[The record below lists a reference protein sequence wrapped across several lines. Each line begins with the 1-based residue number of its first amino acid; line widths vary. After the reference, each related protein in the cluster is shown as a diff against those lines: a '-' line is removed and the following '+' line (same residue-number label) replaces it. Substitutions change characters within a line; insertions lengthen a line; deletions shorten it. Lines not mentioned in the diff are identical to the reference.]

1 MRRMVIVL
9 GDGVDVGFLD
19 VFGLLLLRGN
29 VCGLRDGLEGE
40 VSLEESSKIFLVGHD
55 GGVFVARGERLW
67 NHISWLYRCRRCSI
81 PCCE

>member
-1 MRRMVIVL
+1 MVIVL

-40 VSLEESSKIFLVGHD
+40 VSLEESS
-55 GGVFVARGERLW
+55 
-67 NHISWLYRCRRCSI
+67 
-81 PCCE
+81 